1 MIIDA
6 HCHAGPGDGF
16 TGPWDTR
23 APLEKYLRRAAA
35 AGIQRT
41 VLWAAIH
48 TDYAVAN
55 REVARIVA
63 SRPDKFYGFAFVH
76 AERDRGRIHRMVQ
89 EAVERYG
96 FCGIKVH
103 RRDARISRE
112 ICETAR
118 AFALPVVYDPMGEAA
133 VAELLASEFPDV
145 NFIIPHLSSFA
156 DDWEAQLAFIAH
168 LARHPN
174 IYTDTSG
181 VRRFDLLEQAIKRA
195 GARKIL
201 FGSDG
206 PWLHPG
212 AELAKV
218 YALGLPST
226 ALRCVLSENFLR
238 LIAHVRRRPTT
249 HAKISTSTIAR
260 SKPTFHDDHDFKY
273 Q

>member
-23 APLEKYLRRAAA
+23 AALKKYLRWADE
-35 AGIQRT
+35 AGIERT
-41 VLWAAIH
+41 VLWAALH
-48 TDYAVAN
+48 TDYSVAN

-63 SRPDKFYGFAFVH
+63 SDPERFYGFAFVH
-76 AERDRGRIHRMVQ
+76 AERDRGRISRMVQ

-96 FCGIKVH
+96 FRGIKVH

-112 ICETAR
+112 ICEVAR
-118 AFALPVVYDPMGEAA
+118 KFKLPVVYDPMGEAA
-133 VAELLASEFPDV
+133 VAELLAHEFPEVD
-145 NFIIPHLSSFA
+145 FIIPHLSSFG
-156 DDWEAQLAFIAH
+156 DDWAAQLAFIAH

-181 VRRFDLLEQAIKRA
+181 VRRFDLLEQAVQQA

-212 AELAKV
+212 VELRKV
-218 YALGLPST
+218 EALQLPPKEQR
-226 ALRCVLSENFLR
+226 LILSGNFLR
-238 LIAHVRRRPTT
+238 LIAKQERRD
-249 HAKISTSTIAR
+249 IAAL
-260 SKPTFHDDHDFKY
+260 TV
-273 Q
+273 

>member
-23 APLEKYLRRAAA
+23 AALKNYLRWADE
-35 AGIQRT
+35 AGIERT
-41 VLWAAIH
+41 VLWAALH
-48 TDYAVAN
+48 KDYRAAN

-63 SRPDKFYGFAFVH
+63 RNPERFYGFAFVH
-76 AERDRGRIHRMVQ
+76 AERDRGRIRSMVQ
-89 EAVERYG
+89 GAVEQYG

-112 ICETAR
+112 ICEVAAT
-118 AFALPVVYDPMGEAA
+118 FSLPVVYDPMGEAE
-133 VAELLASEFPDV
+133 VAELLAREFPQV
-145 NFIIPHLSSFA
+145 KFIIPHLSSFA
-156 DDWEAQLAFIAH
+156 DDWAAQLAFIPL

-181 VRRFDLLEQAIKRA
+181 VRRFDLLEQAVQEA
-195 GARKIL
+195 GAHKIL

-212 AELAKV
+212 VELRKV
-218 YALGLPST
+218 EVLP
-226 ALRCVLSENFLR
+226 LSPKEQRMILSGNFLR
-238 LIAHVRRRPTT
+238 LLAARRP
-249 HAKISTSTIAR
+249 H
-260 SKPTFHDDHDFKY
+260 
-273 Q
+273 

>member
-23 APLEKYLRRAAA
+23 AALKKYLRWADE
-35 AGIQRT
+35 AGIART
-41 VLWAAIH
+41 VLWAALH
-48 TDYAVAN
+48 KDYRIAN

-63 SRPDKFYGFAFVH
+63 GNPERFYGFAFVH

-89 EAVERYG
+89 EAVERFG
-96 FCGIKVH
+96 FRGIKVH

-112 ICETAR
+112 ICEVAR
-118 AFALPVVYDPMGEAA
+118 KFALPVVYDPMGEAA
-133 VAELLASEFPDV
+133 VAELLAGEFPDV

-156 DDWEAQLAFIAH
+156 DDWEAQLAFIPL

-181 VRRFDLLEQAIKRA
+181 IRRFDLLEQAVKSA
-195 GARKIL
+195 GAKKIL

-212 AELAKV
+212 VELAKV
-218 YALGLPST
+218 YALNLPASHQR
-226 ALRCVLSENFLR
+226 LILSENFLR
-238 LIAHVRRRPTT
+238 LTT
-249 HAKISTSTIAR
+249 VAR
-260 SKPTFHDDHDFKY
+260 EQWPGRTQHFAEKHDTLNGYDLFE
-273 Q
+273 